1 MGRPTG
7 TGCVRS
13 VTAGTMEAMN
23 DDLAALSARI
33 DRTNELLQRM
43 LAEVAKTPSTHA
55 IFVDAGYLYAA
66 AGRLVAGTEDRRAFD
81 LDAEGLIEALID
93 RARTI
98 FADSRLLRITKSE
111 GPSVREAFRAAF
123 DRSFDKGRRRQIA
136 ATEQLS
142 QAWRNRLAAAYG

>member
-1 MGRPTG
+1 
-7 TGCVRS
+7 
-13 VTAGTMEAMN
+13 MN
-23 DDLAALSARI
+23 DDFAGSDALAALGARV

-93 RARTI
+93 RAEGTTGTTI
-98 FADSRLLRITKSE
+98 RSASSQICSVTSPRVGGQSRIT
-111 GPSVREAFRAAF
+111 
-123 DRSFDKGRRRQIA
+123 RS
-136 ATEQLS
+136 
-142 QAWRNRLAAAYG
+142 